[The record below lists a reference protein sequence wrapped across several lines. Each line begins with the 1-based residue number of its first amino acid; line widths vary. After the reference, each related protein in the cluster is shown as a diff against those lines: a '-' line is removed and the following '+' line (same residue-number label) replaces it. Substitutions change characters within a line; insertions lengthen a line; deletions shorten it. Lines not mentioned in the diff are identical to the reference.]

1 KDDDA
6 QPVSLSAAP
15 NPVAEGNSVTVTAS
29 LSAPLSSSVTIPL
42 VLTAGTAEAGDYGA
56 LASITI
62 AAGQTT
68 ATGTI
73 STTEDADYD
82 DETFT
87 VALGTLPASVV
98 AGSPSAVEVRIEDDD
113 EPTPVSL
120 SAAPNPVAEGNSV
133 TVTASLSAP
142 LSSSVTIPLVLTAG
156 TAEAGDYGALASI
169 TIAAGQT
176 TATGTISTTEDA
188 DYDDETFTVALGTL
202 PASVTAGSPSSVEVR
217 IEDDDEPP
225 PPVVEDDDEPPPVIE
240 DDEEPPPPV
249 SLSVEPTSVAEGNSV
264 TVTASLSAPLSSS
277 VTIPLVLTAG
287 TAEAGDYGTL
297 ASITIAAEQ
306 TTATGTISTTED
318 ADHDDETFTA
328 ALGTLPAP
336 LAAGSPS
343 AVEVRIEDNDT
354 PGIALSTSSLHIR
367 GCGLVA
373 YTIRLLSQPKAN
385 VIVTVESD
393 ARGVATAS
401 PARVVFTAENW
412 NRDRRV
418 TVTPGAGGR
427 ASITHWVSSSD
438 PSYDTVRLTRTLRV
452 TVDEAVPASVVA
464 PWQVRFVRSH
474 TAHVLD
480 GIAGRIVAEPKAGAW
495 ASQPTGSSRPG
506 GDEDSPASLPVAGTL
521 HRTYGTGTFG
531 ADGWRGAAVP
541 GSRSIAVREALAG
554 SSFALTGEKAPDGSV
569 WSVWGRGSW
578 SRFRGRENMLAL
590 DGEAWTATVDVDRR
604 RGRSQ
609 MGLALSHSLGE
620 GEYGGGTCSGGIE
633 SSLTSVVP
641 HAALQVSD
649 RLTLWGALGY
659 GWGAVTFKPD
669 TGFALKADT
678 TFTMAATGMRG
689 GLLAPAEN
697 GPALALV
704 SDAMW
709 MRTRSERV
717 PGLAASDSSVTRLR
731 FGLEGSWRVAL
742 EGGGHVIPKLEV
754 GARHDGGDA
763 ETGAGVELGG
773 GLAWSDPAL
782 NLSLDVK
789 GRTLLAHEDGA
800 FENRG
805 VAAGLVFD
813 PSPATERGPSLTLR
827 SSWGGRAE
835 GGLDALF
842 APAPLKDRIDD
853 EAEARWTTEA
863 AYGLPAFGGRF
874 TGSPH
879 AGFGFSD
886 SAHDYT
892 LGWRLAPA
900 DGVNAPD
907 LSFGLKATRRENDR
921 AATEHTVEFKVR
933 TRW

>member
-1 KDDDA
+1 M
-6 QPVSLSAAP
+6 
-15 NPVAEGNSVTVTAS
+15 
-29 LSAPLSSSVTIPL
+29 TIPL

-87 VALGTLPASVV
+87 V
-98 AGSPSAVEVRIEDDD
+98 
-113 EPTPVSL
+113 
-120 SAAPNPVAEGNSV
+120 
-133 TVTASLSAP
+133 
-142 LSSSVTIPLVLTAG
+142 
-156 TAEAGDYGALASI
+156 
-169 TIAAGQT
+169 
-176 TATGTISTTEDA
+176 
-188 DYDDETFTVALGTL
+188 
-202 PASVTAGSPSSVEVR
+202 
-217 IEDDDEPP
+217 
-225 PPVVEDDDEPPPVIE
+225 
-240 DDEEPPPPV
+240 
-249 SLSVEPTSVAEGNSV
+249 
-264 TVTASLSAPLSSS
+264 
-277 VTIPLVLTAG
+277 
-287 TAEAGDYGTL
+287 
-297 ASITIAAEQ
+297 
-306 TTATGTISTTED
+306 
-318 ADHDDETFTA
+318 

-789 GRTLLAHEDGA
+789 GRTLLAHKDGA

-805 VAAGLVFD
+805 FAAGLVFD
-813 PSPATERGPSLTLR
+813 PSPATEWGPSLTLR

-933 TRW
+933 TRWKSRADTSDGGACRWPKWAIRFFPSSCCRGARPVAHPLPPLRPSLQRKGTGEAPE